1 MKYVEKQKG
10 DVGDTLA
17 DVSKAE
23 AKLNWNPKIKIN
35 INKGLRKYID
45 WIGVTNENPRKVS
58 KSGG

>member
-23 AKLNWNPKIKIN
+23 TKLNWNPKIKVN

-45 WIGVTNENPRKVS
+45 WIEVTNENPRKVS

>member
-1 MKYVEKQKG
+1 M
-10 DVGDTLA
+10 A

-23 AKLNWNPKIKIN
+23 TKLNWNPKIN